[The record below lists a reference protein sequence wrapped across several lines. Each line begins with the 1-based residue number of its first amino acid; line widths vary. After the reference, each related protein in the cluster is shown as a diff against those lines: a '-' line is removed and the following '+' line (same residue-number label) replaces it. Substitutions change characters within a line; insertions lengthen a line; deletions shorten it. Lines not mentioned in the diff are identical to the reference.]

1 MNSSAQDKSSHSIL
15 LSGYS
20 FSAAKSDIGAISF
33 SDPGVSVKKFSV
45 KGDRSKSFRITADNH
60 LMIKEEVR
68 DKGPMWFDVV
78 IQAQTSTGNLL
89 DTFRIVRDEFLRNK
103 VIAHRGAWK
112 NTGATENSLASLK
125 HAIDMGCEG
134 SEFDVHMSADSVL
147 FIHHDPNIDSI
158 LIEKTPAAQLAE
170 IKLSNGERL
179 PLLEDYIKAGI
190 QQNKTRLILEIKP
203 SVVSKERAIALTHKV
218 TRLVRSLKAQAW
230 VDYISFDYEVCKEL
244 KKIAPYARVS
254 YLKGDK
260 SPEELRANQFYGL
273 DYNQQVLQKQENWI
287 KDAREKNL
295 TVNVWTVND
304 PLLMDWFLEKQVD
317 FITTNEPET
326 LLKKVG
332 LRK

>member
-1 MNSSAQDKSSHSIL
+1 
-15 LSGYS
+15 
-20 FSAAKSDIGAISF
+20 
-33 SDPGVSVKKFSV
+33 
-45 KGDRSKSFRITADNH
+45 
-60 LMIKEEVR
+60 
-68 DKGPMWFDVV
+68 
-78 IQAQTSTGNLL
+78 
-89 DTFRIVRDEFLRNK
+89 
-103 VIAHRGAWK
+103 
-112 NTGATENSLASLK
+112 
-125 HAIDMGCEG
+125 
-134 SEFDVHMSADSVL
+134 
-147 FIHHDPNIDSI
+147 
-158 LIEKTPAAQLAE
+158 
-170 IKLSNGERL
+170 
-179 PLLEDYIKAGI
+179 LLEDYIKAGI